1 MDQRTF
7 LLIAVFVVALAG
19 YIYVRSRR
27 LSKKNKK

>member
-1 MDQRTF
+1 MDNMTV
-7 LLIAVFVVALAG
+7 LLVLVFVLALAG

>member
-1 MDQRTF
+1 MDQLTVG
-7 LLIAVFVVALAG
+7 LLVAVALALVA